1 MIRIAICEDDLKEQT
16 NLKKRLE
23 TVHIFEDAEYF
34 FFNDGDDLIQ
44 AYKNGMQYDFVFL
57 DVDMKNVGGI
67 EMGKYINKADD
78 RTIIIFVT
86 SFPQY
91 AIDAFDCNAFH
102 YLLKTCDAEKFKTV
116 ILKAFE
122 LYKKYHEIYPIST
135 KNGIVKLSVSHIYF
149 IECFQKHLYFYTSDG
164 TYTTKSTLSETIA
177 ALKSYGFYQVH
188 QGYIVNFEKI
198 VQIIGNDILLDN
210 GMKVIISVRKH
221 TEVIQAYSEYIS
233 RII

>member
-1 MIRIAICEDDLKEQT
+1 MIRIAICEDNPQEQI
-16 NLKKRLE
+16 NLKRRLE
-23 TVHIFEDAEYF
+23 TLQIFDEAKYF

-44 AYKNGMQYDFVFL
+44 SYKNGMQYDFVFL
-57 DVDMKNVGGI
+57 DVDMKNIGGI
-67 EMGKYINKADD
+67 ETGKYINKSDD

-102 YLLKTCDAEKFKTV
+102 YLLKSCNDEKFSTV

-122 LYKKYHEIYPIST
+122 LYKKYHEIYPIIT
-135 KNGIVKLSVSHIYF
+135 KNGIVKLRVSHIYY
-149 IECFQKHLYFYTSDG
+149 IECFQKHLYFHTKDK
-164 TYTTKSTLSETIA
+164 TYITKSTLTETIS

-188 QGYIVNFEKI
+188 QGYIVNFEKV
-198 VQIIGNDILLDN
+198 VQIVGNDILLDN

-221 TEVIQAYSEYIS
+221 TEVIQAYSEYIA